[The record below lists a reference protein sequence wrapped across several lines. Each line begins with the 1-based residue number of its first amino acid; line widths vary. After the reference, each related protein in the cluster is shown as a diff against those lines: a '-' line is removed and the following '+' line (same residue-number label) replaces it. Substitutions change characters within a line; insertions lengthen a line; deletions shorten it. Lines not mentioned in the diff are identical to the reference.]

1 MPKIRQYYI
10 IYQRYT
16 KGIQKDAQYNLQHSK
31 TFSKKHTHSEV
42 LIILQLPHVVYVFIT
57 TKSTNIQHKSTQ
69 KWDLYTT
76 WRKLSFIVLEST
88 CNSSKKQQNNLHI
101 SCVFEKI
108 TLPLHPHSVKGSRWE
123 SYTDPLLW
131 FAISFVLNLSHC
143 LSGGKAKQ
151 TSNKSED
158 LLHDSWTLSRNRA

>member
-1 MPKIRQYYI
+1 M
-10 IYQRYT
+10 
-16 KGIQKDAQYNLQHSK
+16 
-31 TFSKKHTHSEV
+31 
-42 LIILQLPHVVYVFIT
+42 LIILQLPHVVYVFISTKAPIFSTKAPKRWVFST
-57 TKSTNIQHKSTQ
+57 TIIYRSTQ

-76 WRKLSFIVLEST
+76 WRKLSLRVLVST